1 MKVCPV
7 CKSRC
12 FDDMDICYGCMHKF
26 KNRETRNNL
35 SGFDKTI
42 AMKKIDY
49 LDIPEYFEID
59 SFPIIEEIEHN
70 HRDELDMVETI
81 SSNDCI
87 TLKIPIEVV
96 KKYIV

>member
-12 FDDMDICYGCMHKF
+12 FDDMDVCYGCMHKF
-26 KNRETRNNL
+26 TNNKQHKDM

-42 AMKKIDY
+42 AMNKIEA

-59 SFPIIEEIEHN
+59 SFPIIEEIDYNYYEKM
-70 HRDELDMVETI
+70 DVDKTI
-81 SSNDCI
+81 PNDDCI
-87 TLKIPIEVV
+87 TLKIPLDAVT
-96 KKYIV
+96 KYIV